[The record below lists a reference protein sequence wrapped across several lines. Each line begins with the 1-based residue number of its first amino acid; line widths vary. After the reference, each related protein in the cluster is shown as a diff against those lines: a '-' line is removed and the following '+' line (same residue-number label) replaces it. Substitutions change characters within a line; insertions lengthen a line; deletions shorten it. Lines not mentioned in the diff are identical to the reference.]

1 MCHAS
6 KVVKGTLDALP
17 QLLCPAEAPGHSGH
31 VLVHGGEPWGQG
43 TAD

>member
-6 KVVKGTLDALP
+6 EVVKGTLDALP
-17 QLLCPAEAPGHSGH
+17 QLLRPAEPPGHSGH
-31 VLVHGGEPWGQG
+31 VLMHGGEAWGQG